1 MKLKY
6 SRFQIII
13 ELFTVILLLSIW
25 FYLIVFW
32 PNIPNRIP
40 THYNSAGIIDNFG
53 SKNEIFIGPIISTAL
68 YIILT
73 LQFFYPS
80 NGKLSIMATEEDRKV
95 AHANIKSMMILTKME
110 VIIVLTYIFYCTIK
124 IRSLG
129 IWFMPLTLI
138 VFLGT
143 IFYFR
148 FKINNK
154 QVK

>member
-13 ELFTVILLLSIW
+13 EVFTAILLLSIW
-25 FYLIVFW
+25 AYLIVFW
-32 PNIPNRIP
+32 TNIPNKIP
-40 THYNSAGIIDNFG
+40 THYNAAGIIDNFG
-53 SKNEIFIGPIISTAL
+53 SKNEIFIEPIISTAL

-73 LQFFYPS
+73 LQSFYPS
-80 NGKLSIMATEEDRKV
+80 NGKISSMVTEEDRKV
-95 AHANIKSMMILTKME
+95 AYANTKSMMILTKME

-143 IFYFR
+143 IVYFR
-148 FKINNK
+148 LKVNNK